1 MTSLSHVRGQPV
13 RLCFQV
19 CLWCLNFSLNKCCH
33 ITNELVMSRVQ
44 IPRQR
49 GNINFPN
56 ICMINFSIILENLF
70 FSPNILQKLG
80 WVLTICSITELIWIC
95 MVWEFR
101 SIRRMST
108 AEHWWWKERFCW
120 ENVLSRKTRTTENA
134 EPYVKTIIIVCHS
147 LKICVWM
154 VESNLQLFFVCVDRL
169 SNFRKSLSQGIQT
182 LTCLYG

>member
-1 MTSLSHVRGQPV
+1 
-13 RLCFQV
+13 
-19 CLWCLNFSLNKCCH
+19 
-33 ITNELVMSRVQ
+33 
-44 IPRQR
+44 
-49 GNINFPN
+49 
-56 ICMINFSIILENLF
+56 
-70 FSPNILQKLG
+70 
-80 WVLTICSITELIWIC
+80 

-169 SNFRKSLSQGIQT
+169 SNFSKSLSGNSDSYMCIWVIKQHKLDMLNWPSIISTPFIEVLGYFDIRLQSMMDWVKT
-182 LTCLYG
+182 RQKSFWKHWRHITVPWDWLTMLSRPTATSL